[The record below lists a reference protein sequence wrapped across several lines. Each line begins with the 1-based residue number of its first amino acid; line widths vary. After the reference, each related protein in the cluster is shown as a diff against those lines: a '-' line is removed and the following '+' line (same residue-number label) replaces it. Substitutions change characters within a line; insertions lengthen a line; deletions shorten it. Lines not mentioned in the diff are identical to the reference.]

1 MKIVRPSTL
10 IAFLLIGLQL
20 SASPVFAQSGVL
32 ELTVEEQAWIREH
45 PTIRVHNEMGWPP
58 FNFNVDG
65 EPVGFSIDY
74 MNLLAD
80 EVGLDVEFVS
90 GPTWSEFLD
99 MMRSGDLD
107 VMLNIVETPARKE
120 FLLYTDLYSLTL
132 LALAVQEQSPDVRS
146 LGDLIGRTICIP
158 SGSSMH
164 EILGRRYPE
173 IDLLPLNDATACLHA
188 VADGRVFASLEGFSV
203 LRYLLRDSRLPG
215 LRISNIT
222 YDADMA
228 SVMHIA
234 TRRDLPVLR
243 DILQKG
249 MQTLDTTELARIRDK
264 WLARDATETDMRSPV
279 ILSAE
284 EQAWVEEHPVIRVQ
298 NETNYPPFNFI

>member
-20 SASPVFAQSGVL
+20 SASPGFAQSADL
-32 ELTVEEQAWIREH
+32 ILTAEEQAWIRENS
-45 PTIRVHNEMGWPP
+45 TIRVHNDMDWPP

-65 EPVGFSIDY
+65 QATGFSIDY
-74 MNLLAD
+74 INLVAG
-80 EVGLDVEFVS
+80 EIGLQVEFVS
-90 GPTWSEFLD
+90 GPTWNEFLG

-120 FLLYTDLYSLTL
+120 FLLYTDPYSITSPV
-132 LALAVQEQSPDVRS
+132 LAVQEQSPDVGS
-146 LGDLIGRTICIP
+146 LSGLASKTLCIP
-158 SGSSMH
+158 SGSSTH
-164 EILGRRYPE
+164 EYMERRYPE

-188 VADGRVFASLEGFSV
+188 VADGRAHASLDGFSV
-203 LRYLLRDSRLPG
+203 LQHLLRESRLPG
-215 LRISNIT
+215 LRLSNVTI
-222 YDADMA
+222 DADMA

-234 TRRDLPVLR
+234 TRQDLPVLR

-249 MQTLDTTELARIRDK
+249 MQTLDSTELAKIRDK
-264 WLARDATETDMRSPV
+264 WLAQPT

-284 EQAWVEEHPVIRVQ
+284 EQAWVEEHPVIRVH
-298 NETNYPPFNFI
+298 NEMDWPPFNFN